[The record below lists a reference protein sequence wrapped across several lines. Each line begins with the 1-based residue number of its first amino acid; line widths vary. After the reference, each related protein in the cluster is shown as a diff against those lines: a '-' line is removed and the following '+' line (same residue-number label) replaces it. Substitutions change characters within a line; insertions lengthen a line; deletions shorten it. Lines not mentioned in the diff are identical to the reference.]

1 MVASAES
8 TRWVDRALS
17 LVPSPV
23 EARLR
28 QVYAYTLPARELRV
42 PVARLHGVTRAD
54 GRAATMLVAGAEHWS
69 QYLPGRFFAGTPRRE
84 LIGHAPMWALP
95 RRLRPLRTTVDVTV
109 VRSDQLSARAFF
121 DDDYLSIPEWVGL
134 RLPLPVDIPALAR
147 ASTSVEEDLRKMR
160 RNALTADISHDPAD
174 CAAFYRRMFVP
185 YTRDRHGSDAYL
197 KSYPSMQRSFRHGG
211 ILWLRHDGEPV
222 AGNVFEL
229 HDSTMILTA
238 IGVVDGGTDW
248 RQRGALASL
257 YVQLIEYA
265 HRCGCTM
272 IDMRGARPSLSD
284 GLFRYKAKWGTEIY
298 DMTQNP
304 VSALVHWNRL
314 DGAVAAFLADTPL
327 VFRDGAGLSGLA
339 VAGEPGP
346 WTPAAFQNAR
356 RRLWVAG
363 LDRLCLVGNATREPG
378 AVVPAGMHLVDH
390 AAVRDSDPRALAA
403 VLRAIS

>member
-1 MVASAES
+1 MAASADR
-8 TRWVDRALS
+8 TRWVDLALA

-28 QVYAYTLPARELRV
+28 QAYAYTLPAREMRV

-69 QYLPGRFFAGTPRRE
+69 QYLPGRFFAGAPRRE

-95 RRLRPLRTTVDVTV
+95 RRLRPLRATVDITV
-109 VRSDQLSARAFF
+109 VRADQLSARAFF
-121 DDDYLSIPEWVGL
+121 DDDYLSVPEWVGL
-134 RLPLPVDIPALAR
+134 RLPLPVDVAALAR
-147 ASTSVEEDLRKMR
+147 ESTSVVEDLRKTR
-160 RNALTADISHDPAD
+160 RNRLTVDISRDPAD
-174 CAAFYRRMFVP
+174 CAAFYHRMFVP
-185 YTRDRHGSDAYL
+185 YTLDRHGSDAYL

-211 ILWLRHDGEPV
+211 ILWLRHEGEPV
-222 AGNVFEL
+222 AGNVFEI
-229 HDSTMILTA
+229 HGSTMILTA
-238 IGVVDGGTDW
+238 IGVVDGDIDW
-248 RQRGALASL
+248 RKRGALASL
-257 YVQLIEYA
+257 YVNMIAHA

-304 VSALVHWNRL
+304 YSALVHWNRL

-327 VFRDGAGLSGLA
+327 VFRDGGGLSGLA

-346 WTPAAFQNAR
+346 WTPATLQHTR
-356 RRLWVAG
+356 RQLWIAG
-363 LDRLCLVGNATREPG
+363 LDRLCLVGNAARDADT
-378 AVVPAGMHLVDH
+378 VVPTGTRLVDH
-390 AAVRDSDPRALAA
+390 DAVRDAGPRALAA
-403 VLRAIS
+403 LLDSTA